1 MSAKT
6 STFAG
11 QLRHFARSVD
21 IVDDEIFDR
30 VRTLIVRYVRTELDA
45 EYFSLM
51 REESLGGEPVLKMFW
66 SSDDREHSAAV
77 RTREGGYS
85 NPLTQAF
92 ATDRALWIVGADK
105 KPIRDSTELVDEW
118 SHCDTLP
125 PYQPSSDQP
134 IRTAVILPLRRRRVL
149 GVYYF
154 ESCSPLGITDVA
166 KVELAMLAEALAI
179 LLELYDVNRSQSRMT
194 ASAIA
199 DLQDNLESA
208 RFPRL
213 AKPHFFVASSVRGD
227 RKVMTVVS
235 EVLDEFSDRIEFT
248 DWRRMTQSGN
258 ISTQIAKEI
267 TRSRFGICYLSEPG
281 PDGGT
286 YVDNPNVVFEAG
298 MLHARTA
305 NNESGDGG
313 EPTGWIPIREV
324 DSPPAPFDFAS
335 ERTVQVP
342 RRADGAVN
350 EDRLRDELRAR
361 VQVLLGEG

>member
-1 MSAKT
+1 MTAKT

-51 REESLGGEPVLKMFW
+51 REETLGGEPVLKMFW
-66 SSDDREHSAAV
+66 SSDDREHSASV
-77 RTREGGYS
+77 RTREGGFS
-85 NPLTQAF
+85 NPLTLAF
-92 ATDRALWIVGADK
+92 GSDRALWIVGADK
-105 KPIRDSTELVDEW
+105 KPIRDAPELIDEW
-118 SHCDTLP
+118 SHCDPLP
-125 PYQPSSDQP
+125 PYQPSSDQS

-149 GVYYF
+149 GIYYF
-154 ESCSPLGITDVA
+154 ESCAPLGITDVA
-166 KVELAMLAEALAI
+166 KVELSMLAEALAI

-213 AKPHFFVASSVRGD
+213 AKPHFFVASSTRAD
-227 RKVMTVVS
+227 KKVITVVG
-235 EVLDEFSDRIEFT
+235 EVLDEFADRIEFT
-248 DWRRMTQSGN
+248 DWRRMAQSGN

-267 TRSRFGICYLSEPG
+267 TRSRFGICYLSEPAA
-281 PDGGT
+281 DGT

-305 NNESGDGG
+305 TSDSGDGG

-324 DSPPAPFDFAS
+324 ESPPAPFDFAA
-335 ERTVQVP
+335 ERTVQIP
-342 RRADGAVN
+342 RRSDGSVN
-350 EDRLRDELRAR
+350 EDRLRDELRRR
-361 VQVLLGEG
+361 VGVLLGEG